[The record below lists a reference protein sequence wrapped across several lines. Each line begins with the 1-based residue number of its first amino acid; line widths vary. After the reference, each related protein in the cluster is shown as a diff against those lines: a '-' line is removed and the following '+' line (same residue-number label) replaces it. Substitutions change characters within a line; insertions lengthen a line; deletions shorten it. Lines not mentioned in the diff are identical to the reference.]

1 MSTAMGMVK
10 TRTLGTMQRK
20 RVTTWEPEPE

>member
-1 MSTAMGMVK
+1 MGMVK